1 MTHKEAMHTLVD
13 EMAREL
19 LEFIKENESSYHDR
33 WVPSVD
39 IKRAL
44 SLNFVCVPKNNTQYG
59 EKGWLLAILA
69 RILEDKN
76 LIEHKKSGNRAYFR
90 STLG

>member
-1 MTHKEAMHTLVD
+1 MKHKEAIHALLD

-19 LEFIKENESSYHDR
+19 LEFIRENESSYGER

-39 IKRAL
+39 IKREL
-44 SLNFVCVPKNNTQYG
+44 SLNLVCVPKKNTQYG

-69 RILEDKN
+69 RILEDKD
-76 LIEHKKSGNRAYFR
+76 LIEHKKAGNRAYFR
-90 STLG
+90 STLR